1 MKLGQRNWKP
11 CEGGI
16 PPLTREESE
25 NYLKQVDNWTL
36 VDNSIMKK
44 FKLKDFVGAIN
55 FVNKIADVAEGEQ
68 HHPDILVYGWHK
80 VKVIL
85 STQSI
90 NGLSENDFIL
100 AAKFDKSI

>member
-1 MKLGQRNWKP
+1 M
-11 CEGGI
+11 
-16 PPLTREESE
+16 TREESE
-25 NYLKQVDNWTL
+25 KYLKQVNNWTL

-85 STQSI
+85 STQAI

-100 AAKFDKSI
+100 AAKFDKLI

>member
-1 MKLGQRNWKP
+1 M
-11 CEGGI
+11 
-16 PPLTREESE
+16 TREESE

-85 STQSI
+85 FTQVI